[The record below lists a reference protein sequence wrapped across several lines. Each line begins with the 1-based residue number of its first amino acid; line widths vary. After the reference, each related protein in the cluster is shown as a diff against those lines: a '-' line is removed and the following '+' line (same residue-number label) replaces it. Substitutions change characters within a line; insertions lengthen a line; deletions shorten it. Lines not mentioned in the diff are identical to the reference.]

1 LPLALGTGKDAK
13 SESGKRTATASN
25 TDSKALKS
33 ALAKRLILTVGLC
46 IVALCLFIGV
56 NVGFQ
61 LPGDSIGFFCAA
73 AAVAVGLVLYL
84 RYAAKPAPQ
93 PVKPSPRPAEGRAA
107 VTAQPAAGSPPEPP
121 EKSGRHA

>member
-1 LPLALGTGKDAK
+1 
-13 SESGKRTATASN
+13 
-25 TDSKALKS
+25 LKS

-46 IVALCLFIGV
+46 IVALCLFVGA

-73 AAVAVGLVLYL
+73 GAVAVGLVFYL
-84 RYAAKPAPQ
+84 RYAAKPPS
-93 PVKPSPRPAEGRAA
+93 KPAKRSPGPAKCRAA
-107 VTAQPAAGSPPEPP
+107 ATAQPVASSPPEPP